1 MAKDD
6 TTEIVDSISLPEKDP
21 FPGIERSKCK
31 ITFVHFESPGRYL
44 MESSDKFD
52 DFMKALG
59 VGMIK
64 RKLANSVVPINE
76 VRNPILL
83 PFR

>member
-1 MAKDD
+1 
-6 TTEIVDSISLPEKDP
+6 
-21 FPGIERSKCK
+21 
-31 ITFVHFESPGRYL
+31 

-76 VRNPILL
+76 VMKNNYNPHCYHRQVI
-83 PFR
+83 

>member
-1 MAKDD
+1 
-6 TTEIVDSISLPEKDP
+6 
-21 FPGIERSKCK
+21 
-31 ITFVHFESPGRYL
+31 
-44 MESSDKFD
+44 MESSEKFD

-76 VRNPILL
+76 VRNSILL

>member
-1 MAKDD
+1 
-6 TTEIVDSISLPEKDP
+6 
-21 FPGIERSKCK
+21 
-31 ITFVHFESPGRYL
+31 

-76 VRNPILL
+76 VRNSILL
-83 PFR
+83 QFR

>member
-1 MAKDD
+1 
-6 TTEIVDSISLPEKDP
+6 
-21 FPGIERSKCK
+21 
-31 ITFVHFESPGRYL
+31 

-76 VRNPILL
+76 VRHTLL
-83 PFR
+83 MPCQ

>member
-1 MAKDD
+1 
-6 TTEIVDSISLPEKDP
+6 
-21 FPGIERSKCK
+21 
-31 ITFVHFESPGRYL
+31 

-76 VRNPILL
+76 VKKNNYNPYSL
-83 PFR
+83 FFTKA